1 VYPFA
6 SPQTFARDAWY
17 VVAFA
22 SEVGRETLLAR
33 TALNEPVVLYR
44 RDGGEA
50 VALEDRCIHR
60 RMPLSLGRRRGDAI
74 RCGYHG
80 ATFNYDGSCLGVP
93 SNDVTPAGFRVR
105 AFPLVERGPFLWL
118 WPGVPERADPALVP
132 DGGQCGFDDPAQQSE
147 IGTLLHLKARYQ
159 LLNENL
165 LDLSH
170 LTDLHDGTIGTQ
182 NVAGAPIAVEG
193 TGVSVRVTRRIEGDV
208 VTPFFQNAFGSKLTH
223 ATRTQIA
230 DWYAPS
236 LHVTRFAMESPD
248 GAQRYAHNV
257 IHAVTPETDRTTHYF
272 WAFTRTYRR
281 GDDDATELIRG
292 TISRIFDQDRAALE
306 AIETA
311 IVREGERGVELSLR
325 QDAGAL
331 RARRIVAGMI
341 DRERPQYPAELT
353 ADHAS
358 VQQQSP
364 VEVLS

>member
-1 VYPFA
+1 
-6 SPQTFARDAWY
+6 
-17 VVAFA
+17 
-22 SEVGRETLLAR
+22 
-33 TALNEPVVLYR
+33 
-44 RDGGEA
+44 
-50 VALEDRCIHR
+50 
-60 RMPLSLGRRRGDAI
+60 
-74 RCGYHG
+74 
-80 ATFNYDGSCLGVP
+80 
-93 SNDVTPAGFRVR
+93 
-105 AFPLVERGPFLWL
+105 
-118 WPGVPERADPALVP
+118 
-132 DGGQCGFDDPAQQSE
+132 
-147 IGTLLHLKARYQ
+147 LLHLKARYQ

-353 ADHAS
+353 ADHAG